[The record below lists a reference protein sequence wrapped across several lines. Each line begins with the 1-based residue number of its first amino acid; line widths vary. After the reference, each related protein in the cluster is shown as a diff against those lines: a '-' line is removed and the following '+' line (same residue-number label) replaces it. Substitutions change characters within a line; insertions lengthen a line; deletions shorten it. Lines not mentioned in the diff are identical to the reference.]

1 MRGASRREPSSSPS
15 SWCSAGGL
23 WEPSNASCSRGCT
36 RPHRARRVVQTRPR
50 QSHASPRGL
59 RGKTGT
65 NRFACCVGEAEC
77 YNRVN
82 STSMKDQYGR
92 PLTDLRISLTDRC
105 NLRCVYCMPAEGI
118 DFRPPEDLLQDD
130 ELVLLV
136 RIAADLGVRRLRLTG
151 GEPTVR
157 PRVVD
162 LVRELAAIPGI
173 EDMAMTTNGVLLK
186 ELAAPLASAGL
197 QRVNISLDTLDP
209 QKFSRI
215 TRGGHVE
222 KVLAGLAAAEAVG
235 LTPIK
240 LNSVVV
246 RGFNEDDVVPLAALT
261 LSNPWISRAVIPP
274 ARTGCRGHPGR
285 WGSLAQSA
293 SRSARNAD
301 GCVSPPMAAYAC
313 VCCAMTKSICSP
325 RSARGQLTRSLRRS
339 SEPEPSAARSAT
351 P

>member
-1 MRGASRREPSSSPS
+1 
-15 SWCSAGGL
+15 
-23 WEPSNASCSRGCT
+23 
-36 RPHRARRVVQTRPR
+36 
-50 QSHASPRGL
+50 
-59 RGKTGT
+59 
-65 NRFACCVGEAEC
+65 
-77 YNRVN
+77 
-82 STSMKDQYGR
+82 MKDQYGR

-118 DFRPPEDLLQDD
+118 DFRPADDLVQDA

-162 LVRELAAIPGI
+162 LVRQLAAIPGI

-246 RGFNEDDVVPLAALT
+246 RGFNEDDVVSLAALT
-261 LSNPWISRAVIPP
+261 LEHPWEIRFIEMMPFSSVGDFAEAAVVKSEETMAAIEGALGALEPVDLSGSDP
-274 ARTGCRGHPGR
+274 ARTYRLPRSSGTLGFISPVSQPFCAKCGR
-285 WGSLAQSA
+285 L
-293 SRSARNAD
+293 RLTAD
-301 GCVSPPMAAYAC
+301 GRLRLCLLRDDEVDLLTPLRAGATYEVLTEIFKTGAFRRPFGHALAEKMFPQAR
-313 VCCAMTKSICSP
+313 AMIQI
-325 RSARGQLTRSLRRS
+325 GG
-339 SEPEPSAARSAT
+339 
-351 P
+351 